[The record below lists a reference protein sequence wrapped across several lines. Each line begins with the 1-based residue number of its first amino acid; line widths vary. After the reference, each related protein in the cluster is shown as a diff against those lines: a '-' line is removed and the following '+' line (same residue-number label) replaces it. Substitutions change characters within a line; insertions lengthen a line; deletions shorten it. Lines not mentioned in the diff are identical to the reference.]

1 MMARKVIFMKIKTVS
16 EITGLTTRAIR
27 VYIDEQLIA
36 PRFTENYLGRRA
48 FDFSEED
55 VSALQNI
62 ATLRKYGFS
71 IDEIRNILLDAQNS
85 IAIIENVKQRTKT
98 QMEEYSERLS
108 VLSRVEDNKAYSIA
122 ELSAVLSQVDTKLEI
137 PIEHPNL
144 NVIKIVKSIAVF
156 VIVWLPFVLVF
167 GGFVHDMTFYA
178 YPKINTKNILLTLL
192 TLVPS
197 ISILIVNQIKPN
209 MKRVMR
215 RIILCLCIAAMPFSF
230 VMPYGIATYSETTD
244 FRHYRDFD
252 PGCLATRNVVFC
264 DVFPAWPRYFDNVEN
279 ENGEFEAVYLNSKY
293 YYRFIQGFDY
303 TYDIYAE
310 WPLEEGDFCEEV
322 QRVKEIYE
330 KAVLEKTYGYKFV
343 EMEKGAFSCLILYD
357 GHEPFQNEPNSYQYL
372 IFAYDEDTNR
382 VRYIYCDSL
391 ENGVDQPYY
400 LELDW

>member
-1 MMARKVIFMKIKTVS
+1 MKIKTVS
-16 EITGLTTRAIR
+16 EITGLTARAIR

-108 VLSRVEDNKAYSIA
+108 VLSRVEENKAYSIA

-144 NVIKIVKSIAVF
+144 NVIKIVKSIAIF

-209 MKRVMR
+209 TKRVMR

-310 WPLEEGDFCEEV
+310 WPLEEGDFFEEV
-322 QRVKEIYE
+322 QRVKGIYE

>member
-1 MMARKVIFMKIKTVS
+1 MKIKTVS
-16 EITGLTTRAIR
+16 EITGLTARAIR

-85 IAIIENVKQRTKT
+85 IAIIESVKERTKT
-98 QMEEYSERLS
+98 QMEECSERLS

-144 NVIKIVKSIAVF
+144 NVIKIVKGIAVF
-156 VIVWLPFVLVF
+156 VIVWLPFILVF

-178 YPKINTKNILLTLL
+178 YPKINTKNVLLTLL

-197 ISILIVNQIKPN
+197 VAILIVNQIKPN

-252 PGCLATRNVVFC
+252 PGCLANRNVVFC

-279 ENGEFEAVYLNSKY
+279 EDGEFEAVYLDSKY
-293 YYRFIQGFDY
+293 YYRYIQGFDY

-310 WPLEEGDFCEEV
+310 WPLEEDDFFEEV

-330 KAVLEKTYGYKFV
+330 KAVLEKIYGYKFV

-391 ENGVDQPYY
+391 ENGTDQPYY

>member
-1 MMARKVIFMKIKTVS
+1 MKIKTVS
-16 EITGLTTRAIR
+16 EITGLTARAIR

-108 VLSRVEDNKAYSIA
+108 VLSRVEENKAYSIA

-144 NVIKIVKSIAVF
+144 NVIKIVKSIAIF

-293 YYRFIQGFDY
+293 YYRFIQGFGY

-310 WPLEEGDFCEEV
+310 WPLEEGDFFEEV
-322 QRVKEIYE
+322 HRVKGIYE

-391 ENGVDQPYY
+391 ENGADQPYY

>member
-1 MMARKVIFMKIKTVS
+1 MKIKTVS
-16 EITGLTTRAIR
+16 GITGLTARAIR

-85 IAIIENVKQRTKT
+85 IAIIESVKERTKT
-98 QMEEYSERLS
+98 QMEECSERLS

-144 NVIKIVKSIAVF
+144 NVIKIVKGIAVF
-156 VIVWLPFVLVF
+156 VIVWLPFILVF

-178 YPKINTKNILLTLL
+178 YPKINTKNVLLTLL

-197 ISILIVNQIKPN
+197 VAILIVNQIKPN

-252 PGCLATRNVVFC
+252 PGCLANRNVVFC
-264 DVFPAWPRYFDNVEN
+264 DVFPAWPCYFDNVEN
-279 ENGEFEAVYLNSKY
+279 EDGEFEAVYLDSKY
-293 YYRFIQGFDY
+293 YYRYIQGFDY

-310 WPLEEGDFCEEV
+310 WPLEEDDFFEEV

-330 KAVLEKTYGYKFV
+330 KAVLEKIYGYKFV

-391 ENGVDQPYY
+391 ENGADQPYY

>member
-1 MMARKVIFMKIKTVS
+1 MKIKTVS
-16 EITGLTTRAIR
+16 EITGLTARAIR

-85 IAIIENVKQRTKT
+85 IAIIESVKERTKT
-98 QMEEYSERLS
+98 QMEECSERLS

-144 NVIKIVKSIAVF
+144 NVIKIVKGIAVF
-156 VIVWLPFVLVF
+156 VIVWLPFILVF

-178 YPKINTKNILLTLL
+178 YPKINTKNVLLTLL

-197 ISILIVNQIKPN
+197 VAILIVNQIKPN

-252 PGCLATRNVVFC
+252 PGCLANRNVVFC

-279 ENGEFEAVYLNSKY
+279 EDGEFEAVYLDSKY
-293 YYRFIQGFDY
+293 YYRYIQGFDY

-310 WPLEEGDFCEEV
+310 WPLEEDDFFEEV

-330 KAVLEKTYGYKFV
+330 KAVLEKIYGYKFV

-391 ENGVDQPYY
+391 ENGADQPYY

>member
-1 MMARKVIFMKIKTVS
+1 MKIKTVS
-16 EITGLTTRAIR
+16 EITGLTARAIR

-48 FDFSEED
+48 FHFSEED

-108 VLSRVEDNKAYSIA
+108 VLSRVEENKAYSIA

-144 NVIKIVKSIAVF
+144 NVIKIVKSIAIF

-310 WPLEEGDFCEEV
+310 WPLEESDFFEEV
-322 QRVKEIYE
+322 QRVKGIYE

>member
-1 MMARKVIFMKIKTVS
+1 MKIKTVS
-16 EITGLTTRAIR
+16 EITGLTARAIR

-108 VLSRVEDNKAYSIA
+108 VLSRVEENKAYSIA

-310 WPLEEGDFCEEV
+310 WPLEEGDFFEEV
-322 QRVKEIYE
+322 QRVKGIYE

>member
-1 MMARKVIFMKIKTVS
+1 MKIKTVS
-16 EITGLTTRAIR
+16 EITGLTARAIR

-167 GGFVHDMTFYA
+167 SGFAHDMTFYA
-178 YPKINTKNILLTLL
+178 YPKINTKNVLLTLL

-197 ISILIVNQIKPN
+197 VSILIVNQIKPN

-310 WPLEEGDFCEEV
+310 WPLEEGDFFEEV
-322 QRVKEIYE
+322 QRVKGIYE

>member
-1 MMARKVIFMKIKTVS
+1 MKIKTVS
-16 EITGLTTRAIR
+16 EITGLTARAIR

-108 VLSRVEDNKAYSIA
+108 VLSRVEENKAYSIA

-144 NVIKIVKSIAVF
+144 NVIKIVKSIAIF

-178 YPKINTKNILLTLL
+178 YPKINTQNILLTLL

-310 WPLEEGDFCEEV
+310 WPLEEGDFFEEV
-322 QRVKEIYE
+322 QRVKGIYE

>member
-1 MMARKVIFMKIKTVS
+1 MKIKTVS
-16 EITGLTTRAIR
+16 EITGLTARAIR

-55 VSALQNI
+55 VSVLQNI

-108 VLSRVEDNKAYSIA
+108 VLSRVEENKAYSIA

-264 DVFPAWPRYFDNVEN
+264 DVFPTWPRYFDNVEN

-310 WPLEEGDFCEEV
+310 WPLEEGDFFEEV
-322 QRVKEIYE
+322 QRVKGIYE

-343 EMEKGAFSCLILYD
+343 EMEKGAFSCLILYN

>member
-1 MMARKVIFMKIKTVS
+1 MKIKTVS
-16 EITGLTTRAIR
+16 EITGLTARAIR

-85 IAIIENVKQRTKT
+85 IAIIESVKERTKT

-310 WPLEEGDFCEEV
+310 WPLEEGDFFEEV
-322 QRVKEIYE
+322 QRVKGIYE

>member
-1 MMARKVIFMKIKTVS
+1 MKIKTVS
-16 EITGLTTRAIR
+16 EITGLTARAIR

-108 VLSRVEDNKAYSIA
+108 VLSRVEENKAYSIA

-144 NVIKIVKSIAVF
+144 NVIKIVKSIAIF

-310 WPLEEGDFCEEV
+310 WPLEEGDFFEEV
-322 QRVKEIYE
+322 QRVKGIYE